1 MLFEFLLFGSLWSG
15 FIITEPKARSINFHK
30 RNETNIF
37 PIRTEQAGLMKD
49 LFLCF
54 FTNLKTA
61 KRIPITKRALQGRK
75 KRTNDFL
82 HVIFAKVFAK
92 IIGKKARTRFR
103 LHTKLSSLLEFF
115 QNTI

>member
-1 MLFEFLLFGSLWSG
+1 MEWIFYYRAEGEVHKLQQKERDQYFPNTDRTSWFNEG
-15 FIITEPKARSINFHK
+15 FIF
-30 RNETNIF
+30 
-37 PIRTEQAGLMKD
+37 M
-49 LFLCF
+49 FLYKF
-54 FTNLKTA
+54 ENS

-82 HVIFAKVFAK
+82 NVIFAKVFAK